1 MSAND
6 TAAYAAETQIAIA
19 AVRRASVL
27 TASVFNKLV
36 KQETLTKDD
45 KSPVTGVCP
54 LLIAMLCDRVQ
65 TALAVGDFSAQ
76 AVVNTI
82 LNRAFPDDPIVG
94 EEDAAD
100 LRVES
105 GKALKDRIIEL
116 ANETLTAEL
125 QPGEKEEWGLGP
137 KHGRTADQLL
147 DALDRGN
154 YNGGRTGREWPTF
167 GSNFVLV
174 VLRLCEAVWNVCCS
188 HIFPSSSVWSP
199 DVKGGPSTS
208 CRKRDGETLP

>member
-1 MSAND
+1 MAAND
-6 TAAYAAETQIAIA
+6 VAAYTLETQIAIA
-19 AVRRASVL
+19 AVRRACVL

-36 KQETLTKDD
+36 RQEMLTKDD
-45 KSPVTGVCP
+45 KSPVTGACP
-54 LLIAMLCDRVQ
+54 SYRYAVRSQ

-105 GKALKDRIIEL
+105 GKTLRDRIIEL

-137 KHGRTADQLL
+137 NHGRTADQLL
-147 DALDRGN
+147 DVGQ
-154 YNGGRTGREWPTF
+154 
-167 GSNFVLV
+167 
-174 VLRLCEAVWNVCCS
+174 VLRSRCS
-188 HIFPSSSVWSP
+188 
-199 DVKGGPSTS
+199 
-208 CRKRDGETLP
+208 RY